1 NVGKSCLRLK
11 MKNKILFIGTVRMW
25 GINLHEIESL
35 NKGKNPDYF
44 KNISLSKRIFATEHL
59 NKVIKDNDY
68 IFLAVPS
75 KALKEATQKI
85 VSQINNSPIFINLAK
100 VKKKPTIVDVVS
112 QDLTIAT
119 KVSNLFL
126 NSLYFKAIPLNDEI
140 GVEICGAL
148 KNLLAIGTGI
158 AQENHSSINTI
169 SAILTQGIKEIKE
182 IILLKGGQELTIL
195 NLSGIGDM
203 FLTCTS
209 KQSRN
214 FSFGKNL
221 YRKNFKIIKQTQLTT
236 IEGYTVYPIV
246 ASIIK
251 DNNLI
256 APILES
262 ICEVLS
268 QSLSPKDFVKTV
280 IFKIDTSI

>member
-1 NVGKSCLRLK
+1 IGGLK

-100 VKKKPTIVDVVS
+100 
-112 QDLTIAT
+112 DLTIAT

-221 YRKNFKIIKQTQLTT
+221 YREKMTSLNLTPKYILGKNSIEHLTFFLKEKKAQKISLIYGGGSIKNNGLYNKIIEICKLL
-236 IEGYTVYPIV
+236 
-246 ASIIK
+246 K
-251 DNNLI
+251 
-256 APILES
+256 LE
-262 ICEVLS
+262 IQEIGGIQPNPL
-268 QSLSPKDFVKTV
+268 
-280 IFKIDTSI
+280 DTSI

>member
-1 NVGKSCLRLK
+1 

-85 VSQINNSPIFINLAK
+85 VI
-100 VKKKPTIVDVVS
+100 KKKPTIVDVVS

-236 IEGYTVYPIV
+236 IEGYTVYPI
-246 ASIIK
+246 IQLTLILLINDK
-251 DNNLI
+251 QHLDHLI
-256 APILES
+256 AFLIYWSNIMLKIYLIE
-262 ICEVLS
+262 
-268 QSLSPKDFVKTV
+268 QKN
-280 IFKIDTSI
+280 IFFQT

>member
-1 NVGKSCLRLK
+1 

-100 VKKKPTIVDVVS
+100 
-112 QDLTIAT
+112 DLTIAT

-268 QSLSPKDFVKTV
+268 QILCL
-280 IFKIDTSI
+280 